1 MGCSSGSGQHKESD
15 RELRSLVVRASR
27 SPDDKKESET
37 FAQPQVTEWAWVEG
51 GLCRTGCGRR

>member
-51 GLCRTGCGRR
+51 G